1 MYDKNGKPLDSNW
14 KPIGRY
20 DSKSHI
26 RIKKDKNDGT
36 SKKN

>member
-14 KPIGRY
+14 KPVGCR
-20 DSKSHI
+20 DPESHI
-26 RIKKDKNDGT
+26 RIKEDKNNGT